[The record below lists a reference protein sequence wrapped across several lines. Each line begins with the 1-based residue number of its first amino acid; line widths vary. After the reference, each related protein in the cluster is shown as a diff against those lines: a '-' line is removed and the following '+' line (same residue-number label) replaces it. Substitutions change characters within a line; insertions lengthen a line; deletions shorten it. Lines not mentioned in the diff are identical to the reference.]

1 MKKISN
7 KKKKKTEQTKKKK
20 KKEKEKEKEK
30 KKKKHRIFLGTNWQ
44 TQWTN
49 RRTDKWSLNKLCQW

>member
-30 KKKKHRIFLGTNWQ
+30 KKKNTGFSWEQ
-44 TQWTN
+44 TGRPNGLIEEQI
-49 RRTDKWSLNKLCQW
+49 SGH